1 MAFSF
6 ALWANCIIFATVY
19 GERNMS
25 LKLSVFWNFLS
36 RNKYL
41 ITSVIGVAVV
51 GFIDENSFMKR
62 IEYELQI
69 SQMKDEIRKYEAQ
82 NEKSTKAL
90 QELQRD
96 PKAIEKIA
104 RERYFMKADDE
115 DIYVLST
122 DRQMTDDEQ
131 ANSNGIDETIK

>member
-1 MAFSF
+1 
-6 ALWANCIIFATVY
+6 
-19 GERNMS
+19 MS
-25 LKLSVFWNFLS
+25 TKLSIVWSFLA

-41 ITSVIGVAVV
+41 ITSVVGIAVV

-82 NEKSTKAL
+82 NEKSTKELNA
-90 QELQRD
+90 LQRD
-96 PKAIEKIA
+96 PRTIEKIA

-122 DRQMTDDEQ
+122 DRPESADEQ
-131 ANSNGIDETIK
+131 ANSNEIDETVK

>member
-1 MAFSF
+1 
-6 ALWANCIIFATVY
+6 
-19 GERNMS
+19 MS

-69 SQMKDEIRKYEAQ
+69 SQMKDEIMKYEAQ